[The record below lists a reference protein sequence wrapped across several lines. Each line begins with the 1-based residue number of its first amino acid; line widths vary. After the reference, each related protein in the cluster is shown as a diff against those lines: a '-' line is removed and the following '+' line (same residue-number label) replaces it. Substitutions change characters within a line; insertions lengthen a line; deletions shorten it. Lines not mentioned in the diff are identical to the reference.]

1 MILLT
6 PDHPLK
12 IIQMKQHNK
21 YLTWLSLFLFTG
33 LGCTQKLVKNAGAG
47 EIQISAQETV
57 NPVFRRFESNPVIRF
72 QMIIPEN
79 SKVVQLRQVLG
90 RIESGSWQDIS
101 KLEVYSSKSGKD
113 QLLGAISP
121 SGKNFNIPLQA
132 SLNPGKQEFWLNVQL
147 KDNADMNGA
156 FSFRI
161 KALKDAVDQ
170 TYAVAQAKPAS
181 HQVGYTLRKSMD
193 EGVQSYRIP
202 GLATTDRGTL
212 ISVFDI
218 RYDNSKDLPANID
231 VGMSRSTDGGKT
243 WSAMKAII
251 DMGGPSENSG
261 AGDPAVLFDPVTKT
275 IWVAAL
281 WSKGNRSIAGSGPGL
296 TPDETGQF
304 VLTSSKD
311 DGLTWSKP
319 YSITAQVKNPEW
331 RLFFPGPGSGIAM
344 ADGKIVF
351 AAQYWD
357 ANKMP
362 HSTLVYSADHGKS
375 WKSGIGAKSNTTES
389 QLVEVAPGKLM
400 LNMRD
405 NRGKFRSVATTTDM
419 GLSWTEHPTSQKAL
433 PDPVC
438 MASIIKARVQVK
450 GKLQDVL
457 FFSNANVPLGPR
469 RDISIKASLDNGETW
484 RPANTLLLD
493 TRECFGYSALS
504 RIDDHTIGIL
514 YEGINS
520 LQFLRVPVNEIIKQ
534 SESTRN

>member
-1 MILLT
+1 
-6 PDHPLK
+6 
-12 IIQMKQHNK
+12 MKQHK
-21 YLTWLSLFLFTG
+21 RYLTWLGLFLFTG
-33 LGCTQKLVKNAGAG
+33 MGCTQKLVKNAGTAD
-47 EIQISAQETV
+47 IQVSAQETV
-57 NPVFRRFESNPVIRF
+57 NPIFRRFDSNPVIRF
-72 QMIIPEN
+72 QITIPEN
-79 SKVVQLRQVLG
+79 SKALQLRQLLG
-90 RIESGSWQDIS
+90 RLDSGNWQEIS

-113 QLLGAISP
+113 LLLGTLVP
-121 SGKNFNIPLQA
+121 TGKNFNIPVQA
-132 SLNPGKQEFWLNVQL
+132 SLDPGKQELWLNVQL
-147 KDNADMNGA
+147 KDNANMDGS
-156 FSFRI
+156 FSFRM
-161 KALKDAVDQ
+161 KGLQDADGQ
-170 TYAVAQAKPAS
+170 TYAVSQAQPTS
-181 HQVGYTLRKSMD
+181 HRVGYTLRKSKD

-202 GLATTDRGTL
+202 GLATTDKGTL
-212 ISVFDI
+212 ISVYDI

-231 VGMSRSTDGGKT
+231 VGMSRSTDGGKS
-243 WSAMKAII
+243 WSAMKNII
-251 DMGGPSENSG
+251 DMGGPTDNSG

-296 TPDETGQF
+296 SPDETGQF
-304 VLTSSKD
+304 VLTSSTD

-344 ADGKIVF
+344 VDGKIAF

-419 GLSWTEHPTSQKAL
+419 GLSWTEHHTSEKAL

-438 MASIIKARVQVK
+438 MASIIKAQVQVK

-457 FFSNANVPLGPR
+457 FFSNANVSEGPR

-484 RPANTLLLD
+484 QPANTLLLD

-520 LQFLRVPVNEIIKQ
+520 LQFLRVPVNQIIHQ
-534 SESTRN
+534 SESK